1 MEIIKKK
8 TDSELNAALAGR
20 LDTTTAPHDKQL
32 FRKESIDRVS
42 SPEQLNDYV
51 RISNPGVWMLLAAVI
66 VLLTGVC
73 VWGIFGALTTTVNA
87 AAVCSNNTLT
97 LYIKEP
103 DIDSVKAGMDVN
115 VNGISC
121 KLSEISGTPVP
132 VDGLDEYLV
141 HKGGFQAGEWV
152 YTATA
157 DADIPDGVYPAD
169 IVVESVSPMFF
180 VVN

>member
-1 MEIIKKK
+1 M
-8 TDSELNAALAGR
+8 
-20 LDTTTAPHDKQL
+20 DKQL

-51 RISNPGVWMLLAAVI
+51 RVSNPSVWMILAAVV
-66 VLLTGVC
+66 VLLAGVC
-73 VWGIFGALTTTVNA
+73 VWGIFGELTTTVNT
-87 AAVCSNNTLT
+87 AAVCSDNTLT
-97 LYIKEP
+97 LYIKEA
-103 DIDSVKAGMDVN
+103 DIDLVKAGMDAN

-157 DADIPDGVYPAD
+157 GADIPDGVYSAY
-169 IVVESVSPMFF
+169 IVVETVSPMFF
-180 VVN
+180 VMN